1 MLTLHITT
9 QAWLVARL
17 LRSPSFHRMVARMHS
32 RLTGKGH
39 VEDYSELGG
48 TKLQGKEEH
57 GFKKFIDIYID
68 EFKNN
73 FKR

>member
-1 MLTLHITT
+1 MA

-17 LRSPSFHRMVARMHS
+17 LRSPSFHRTVARIHG
-32 RLTGKGH
+32 RLTGKGQM
-39 VEDYSELGG
+39 EDYSELGG
-48 TKLQGKEEH
+48 TKLQDKDEH
-57 GFKKFIDIYID
+57 SFKKFVDIYID